1 MTDHR
6 TRSGSLQFWPRKRAR
21 KALPSVNWRNV
32 EEKNSAAKSLLGF
45 IGYKVGMVSVYVK
58 DNSNDS
64 RTKSKRIVIPATVIE
79 CPELK
84 IYSVRFYKDNKP
96 VKDVIVGFDETLKSK
111 LKKPKQV
118 KKLEEEL
125 GKIGDD
131 YDDVH
136 VLVYSDIKKTGLK
149 KSADIAEVGLKGSKE
164 EKLNF
169 IKEKIGKS
177 ISISEVFDSGL
188 VDIRAVSKGYGT
200 QGPVKRFGIT
210 LKAKKSEKG
219 QRRPGSLGPWHPA
232 RVSFRVPMMGQTGFH
247 NRISHNNI
255 ILKVGKISE
264 EDINKKSGFHKYG
277 NIKTDYV
284 IVKGSL
290 PGTRKRQLLIT
301 DSIRSTKKKAKQDFE
316 VIEIR

>member
-21 KALPSVNWRNV
+21 KALPSVNWKNV
-32 EEKNSAAKSLLGF
+32 QDKNSAGKSLLGF

-58 DNSNDS
+58 DNTEDS
-64 RTKSKRIVIPATVIE
+64 RTKSKRVVVPATVIE

-96 VKDVIVGFDETLKSK
+96 IKDVVVGFDETLKSK

-118 KKLEEEL
+118 KKLDDEISKVE
-125 GKIGDD
+125 D
-131 YDDVH
+131 YDDIC
-136 VLVYSDIKKTGLK
+136 VLVYSDIKKTGIK
-149 KSADIAEVGLKGSKE
+149 KSADIAEIGLKGSKE

-169 IKEKIGKS
+169 IKEKIGKT
-177 ISISEVFDSGL
+177 ISIKEVFDSGL

-210 LKAKKSEKG
+210 LKVAKAEKG
-219 QRRPGSLGPWHPA
+219 RRRPGSLGPWHPA

-247 NRISHNNI
+247 NRIAHNNI
-255 ILKVGKISE
+255 ILKVGKIE
-264 EDINKKSGFHKYG
+264 EDDINKKSGFHKYG

-284 IVKGSL
+284 IVRGSL
-290 PGTRKRQLLIT
+290 PGARKRQVLIT
-301 DSIRSTKKKAKQDFE
+301 DSIRPTKKKLKQNFE
-316 VIEIR
+316 VLEIR